1 MLLYF
6 SDIGQYVSYICFV
19 VVMYLLFSFLQKLFE
34 KISLFLNSFP
44 NYSYSLWDMWLNKVS
59 LLTWFLNRA
68 HVFISIDSRIKY
80 FAFFPP
86 RLLRQTLHDITIV
99 LSLCLKLSSLFD
111 TRWLSFQQI
120 MFLFRCALYQST
132 WTMMHLSPLISLM
145 PSVNVTKSNLPSTPR
160 WDNRSNL

>member
-19 VVMYLLFSFLQKLFE
+19 VVMFSFLQKLFE

-44 NYSYSLWDMWLNKVS
+44 NYCYSLWDRWLNKVS

-80 FAFFPP
+80 FCIFS
-86 RLLRQTLHDITIV
+86 TETVKTDSTWHNY
-99 LSLCLKLSSLFD
+99 SSHSLKLSSLFD